1 MFIKGMKYEFRAVA
15 RIVMPML
22 IVFLAAAML
31 MSATFILDGRI
42 FHFSDVLESNTE
54 TSDAQDLIS
63 ILFVMF
69 EFMLGMGLY
78 FLCLAIL
85 CAVSILI
92 FYRFYVSFFTDE
104 GYLTFTLPLTI
115 DQHIW
120 IKLVSML
127 IWNTLSIVA
136 TVIAL
141 VIILGGAQIGYGGI
155 VENLPYIFDVYGE
168 MFSMLGYEFGL
179 NIVHGILLILFIL
192 ATYAFQSVLMYFAI
206 SLGCMLV
213 KKYRL
218 LAAIISIFVIN
229 SLVSGITSVVMF
241 ILMATSYASAAIYM
255 IVLIISLI
263 FTIVATIASY
273 LGMKYILERKL
284 NLD

>member
-115 DQHIW
+115 NQHIW